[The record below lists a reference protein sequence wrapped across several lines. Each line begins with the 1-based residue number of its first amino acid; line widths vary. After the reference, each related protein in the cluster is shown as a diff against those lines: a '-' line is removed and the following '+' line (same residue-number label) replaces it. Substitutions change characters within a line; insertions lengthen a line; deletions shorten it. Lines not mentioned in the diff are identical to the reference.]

1 VLELFLAFIVLVLI
15 MVGMAIG
22 VIMGKSPLKG
32 SCGGVG
38 AALKESDYVCDLC
51 GGDQKKCDELS
62 PSRQK
67 EPKNTINDLAYD
79 VSDQKKKNSL

>member
-1 VLELFLAFIVLVLI
+1 

-67 EPKNTINDLAYD
+67 GSKSITNDLGYD
-79 VSDQKKKNSL
+79 ATAEQKKKPAL